1 MGLSH
6 KGVVSVN
13 REDQEKVSIG
23 GYIALAFAAV
33 FFSGF
38 LKSGEWY
45 GVFDFT
51 TLNGSFGKLIS
62 SASGGMAAFRGVG
75 GSGAADGFL
84 FALGLVPTT
93 MFALGMIN
101 ILEHYGALKAARRL
115 LTPLLRPVLGIPGST
130 GLAIIGSLQSTDVGA
145 SLTKSLENEGEL
157 NKTERDIFTAFQF
170 SGGAMI
176 VNFFGS
182 GAIMFTLTDTTGA
195 SVPGSIGL
203 ALAVIFVFKIV
214 GANLVRL
221 YLNAAGKKAVNT
233 QIAEAN

>member
-1 MGLSH
+1 MSTE
-6 KGVVSVN
+6 V
-13 REDQEKVSIG
+13 QEKVSFG
-23 GYIALAFAAV
+23 GYIALAFAVV
-33 FFSGF
+33 FFSGL
-38 LKSGEWY
+38 LKSSEWY

-51 TLNGSFGKLIS
+51 TLNGGFGKLMS
-62 SASGGMAAFRGVG
+62 NATGGMAAFRGTG

-101 ILEHYGALKAARRL
+101 ILEHYGALRAARKL
-115 LTPLLRPVLGIPGST
+115 LTPLLRPIMGIPGST

-145 SLTKSLENEGEL
+145 SLTKALENEGEL

-182 GAIMFTLTDTTGA
+182 GAILFTLTDTSGA
-195 SVPGSIGL
+195 TVPGSIGL
-203 ALAVIFVFKIV
+203 ALVVMFVFKIV
-214 GANLVRL
+214 GANVVRF
-221 YLNAAGKKAVNT
+221 YLNATGKKEAKP
-233 QIAEAN
+233 QAAEAR